1 MPTESDD
8 ARLVRIETALVG
20 IPGTEA
26 RGLVGDVKALTDTV
40 KDNATAAAESRKLI
54 HRRID
59 AVDRKATRATWWSKL
74 PTFVLVG
81 MGAIGGAWK
90 MLIDK

>member
-74 PTFVLVG
+74 PSAVFIAAIG
-81 MGAIGGAWK
+81 SGAIWK
-90 MLIDK
+90 RWLE